1 MDDED
6 LRRRRNN
13 FVAGL
18 GIFAAITC
26 LGIAGGLGASYFT
39 SSAPVPIRVITS
51 FSVLVLL
58 GTAGLGVVLT
68 LYLKGLVDF
77 GSSVTITTTHSPI
90 EARQNKAITDLV
102 AYIEQLRAL
111 LEVRESGVV
120 EETKRV
126 NAPYLEAKASL
137 NKVHMYYSDA
147 VGAAQRNIH
156 YIERRGLASLV
167 MGTVATFLA
176 FTVIWVLSVRG
187 SAVAFTDWA
196 SFAFHF
202 IPRATLAI
210 FIELFAFFFLRLHRQ
225 SLAELRRCNMDLRD
239 LSLQYAAVELAW
251 DAPEESARRSIG
263 EDLIL
268 RTSPSPNSEA
278 DKPGED
284 AHVSVKDVVE
294 ILSVIA
300 KREK

>member
-1 MDDED
+1 MDSDN

-13 FVAGL
+13 FIAGL
-18 GIFAAITC
+18 GIFAAVTC

-39 SSAPVPIRVITS
+39 SSSPIPNKIIIY
-51 FSVLVLL
+51 FSLLVLF
-58 GTAGLGVVLT
+58 GTAGLGVVLA

-77 GSSVTITTTHSPI
+77 GSSVTITTTRSPLDSQQQRVI
-90 EARQNKAITDLV
+90 ADLITHV
-102 AYIEQLRAL
+102 EQLRAFRG
-111 LEVRESGVV
+111 ERSIGESG
-120 EETKRV
+120 RS
-126 NAPYLEAKASL
+126 EAAEVTYPVTKASL
-137 NKVHMYYSDA
+137 NKVHAYYSEA
-147 VGAAQRNIH
+147 VEAAQRNIH
-156 YIERRGLASLV
+156 YIERRSLASLV

-187 SAVAFTDWA
+187 SAVPFNDWA

-251 DAPEESARRSIG
+251 DAPEESARRIIG
-263 EDLIL
+263 ENLIV
-268 RTSPSPNSEA
+268 RTSALPSAELGKM
-278 DKPGED
+278 DGG
-284 AHVSVKDVVE
+284 VQISVKDVVE
-294 ILSVIA
+294 ILAVIA
-300 KREK
+300 KRDK